1 MIDPWSA
8 ILLVLGLL
16 AASMAV
22 LSAAAR
28 KHGLAPE
35 LVRKCL
41 HVEMAL
47 VTLSFPWLF
56 TSAWPVIV
64 LACVAVFWFRLLQAS
79 AWLETRFGY
88 ALRSGRHDSKGEI
101 WFACGVCLAYL
112 WSAAEPL
119 AYCIAILVLAFA
131 DTAAALVGQ
140 RFGQPRQL
148 PGGARKS
155 AVGSLAF
162 FVTALLVA
170 AAALIAGAGLRPGES
185 LVSAALLAAVTTGVE
200 ASLGD
205 GLDNLFVPLAALVAL
220 EFAAL

>member
-35 LVRKCL
+35 LVRKLL

-47 VTLSFPWLF
+47 VTLLFPWLF

-64 LACVAVFWFRLLQAS
+64 LACAAVLWFRLLQAS
-79 AWLETRFGY
+79 EWLEKRFGY
-88 ALRSGRHDSKGEI
+88 ALRAGRRDSQGEI

-140 RFGQPRQL
+140 RFGQARQL

-155 AVGSLAF
+155 ALGSLAF
-162 FVTALLVA
+162 FVTALLIA